1 MIFNIK
7 AVEKYMT
14 KPLSLIAMAAF
25 ATLAVVVPAYA
36 EPVTLEVVHAWGGHK
51 RFHEPIAEAFMK
63 SHPDIV
69 IKYRAS
75 MANYSEGH
83 QTILRQA
90 IADDLPDVWYSP
102 YNALGELV
110 RALNPREQIKD
121 LGPNIA
127 AEGPDWVKANYAP
140 NVLALGQVDGKQ
152 WCIPFNASTAITYYN
167 LDLWTKAGGDGE
179 KPPKTWDELIPIA
192 AKISGSGE
200 GADGFAYSVS
210 EWGDDW
216 LWQALV
222 FNYGGTMMDPAK
234 TKVTFGD
241 EAGRKSVDLIARITR
256 ETKMP
261 VLNEDQTIE
270 QFAAGKL
277 GAFVGSTAEVRVMGE
292 LVGDKFKWKTG
303 GYPLADTAKGGIP
316 TGGNCATILAKDDA
330 KKKAA
335 WEFIK
340 FATGPEGQKI
350 AVLGSGY
357 MPTNLRTTEAQ
368 YLGGFYAGN
377 PNWTTSLKQWPIAR
391 NWFGYPGDKGS
402 KIWKEQGAIL
412 GGIIRG
418 EIDAGAGL
426 DQLVK
431 MTETLLAE

>member
-1 MIFNIK
+1 MCLFK
-7 AVEKYMT
+7 KLT
-14 KPLSLIAMAAF
+14 PSAA
-25 ATLAVVVPAYA
+25 LAVLALSSNAFA
-36 EPVTLEVVHAWGGHK
+36 EPVTLEVVHSFGGHK
-51 RFHEPIAEAFMK
+51 RFHEPIADAFMK
-63 SHPDIV
+63 AHPDIV
-69 IKYRAS
+69 IKYRAP
-75 MANYSEGH
+75 MANYGEGH

-102 YNALGELV
+102 YNRLSELVAALGA
-110 RALNPREQIKD
+110 RGQITNLDAD
-121 LGPNIA
+121 LA
-127 AEGPDWVKANYAP
+127 AEGADWVKANYAP

-167 LDLWTKAGGDGE
+167 LDLWTKAGGDAD
-179 KPPKTWDELIPIA
+179 KLPKTWEELLPVA
-192 AKISGSGE
+192 AKVSGSGA

-216 LWQALV
+216 LWQALI
-222 FNYGGTMMDPAK
+222 FSHGGTMMDEGK
-234 TKVTFGD
+234 TKVTFGG
-241 EAGRKSVDLIARITR
+241 EAGRESVDLIARIAK

-277 GAFVGSTAEVRVMGE
+277 GAFVGSTAEVRVMGD
-292 LVGDKFKWKTG
+292 LVGDKFKWKTA
-303 GYPLADTAKGGIP
+303 GYPLADTAQGGIP
-316 TGGNCATILAKDDA
+316 TGGNCATILAKDEA

-357 MPTNLRTTEAQ
+357 MPTNLRTTEPE
-368 YLGGFYAGN
+368 YLGDFYKSN
-377 PNWTTSLKQWPIAR
+377 PNWTTSMQQWPIAKS
-391 NWFGYPGDKGS
+391 WFGYPGDKSS

-412 GGIIRG
+412 GSIIRG
-418 EIDAGAGL
+418 EVDAAQGL
-426 DQLVK
+426 EQLVK
-431 MTETLLAE
+431 ATETLLAD